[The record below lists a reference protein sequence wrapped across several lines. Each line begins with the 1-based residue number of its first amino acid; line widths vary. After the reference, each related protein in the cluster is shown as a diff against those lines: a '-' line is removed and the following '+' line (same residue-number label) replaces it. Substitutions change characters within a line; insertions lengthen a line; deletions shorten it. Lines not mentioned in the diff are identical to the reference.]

1 MRKSIFI
8 ISLISSIILLILY
21 SVVIYFYYNDRIGIS
36 RDELFNNFGFTKEL
50 FLDKEIDKILFNIDT
65 SEITVYFP
73 SEQSTNVIDFFTR
86 NKWNRYDAREYIKFY
101 NEKTVVY
108 LNKGSME
115 IRLNSN
121 NP

>member
-21 SVVIYFYYNDRIGIS
+21 SVVIYFYYNDRIEIS